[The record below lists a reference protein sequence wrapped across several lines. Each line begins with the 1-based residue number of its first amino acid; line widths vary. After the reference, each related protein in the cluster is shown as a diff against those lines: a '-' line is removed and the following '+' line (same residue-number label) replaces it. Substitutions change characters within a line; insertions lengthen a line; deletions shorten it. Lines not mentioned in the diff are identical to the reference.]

1 MQDYFAKKDTSTLGQ
16 GAELIQFFKNS
27 LLRSRI
33 ETTKYEFKQGLVNL
47 SAAKR
52 ELNENLVQ
60 RLMETIC
67 GIANSDPDSDGYIF
81 LGVADKKDHA
91 DRIKSLD
98 GVNPVDNAHYFFA
111 RSGIT
116 NINRIPKTII
126 ARACSVVSRFG
137 LTRYKTAKP
146 SNAIVRFRDSSPGI
160 TRVAMMQNAI
170 IAMATS
176 MVPVS
181 LFRVITGRL
190 ARQKA

>member
-1 MQDYFAKKDTSTLGQ
+1 M
-16 GAELIQFFKNS
+16 GA
-27 LLRSRI
+27 
-33 ETTKYEFKQGLVNL
+33 
-47 SAAKR
+47 
-52 ELNENLVQ
+52 
-60 RLMETIC
+60 RLCAPT
-67 GIANSDPDSDGYIF
+67 
-81 LGVADKKDHA
+81 H
-91 DRIKSLD
+91 
-98 GVNPVDNAHYFFA
+98 PVDNTHYFFA

-190 ARQKA
+190 ARRKASPITYYQSAVTFNPISREQDLPVSVGLACVRGSPYTLYGTRQRNSKLS